1 MAVIPIIKVAIKSGK
16 TLKEL
21 LKLIKEAKKK
31 KIRQAI
37 NKKSKANVKKALGY
51 DKNKKTL
58 KYDHNAAAS
67 GTLGIGVPSKS
78 RSIRNIDHRTEN
90 KVGRHDGPGS
100 PITSARSWREDME
113 RTFGGLDMKFL
124 KKSTGG
130 EITRGN
136 GIAIKGTKKFKG
148 VK

>member
-31 KIRQAI
+31 KIRKAV
-37 NKKSKANVKKALGY
+37 NKKSKANVIKALGY
-51 DKNKKTL
+51 DKNKRTL
-58 KYDHNAAAS
+58 KYDHNAASS
-67 GTLGIGVPSKS
+67 GTLGIGVPSRA
-78 RSIRNIDHRTEN
+78 RSIRNVDPRTEY
-90 KVGRHDGPGS
+90 KVGRSDGRGS

-136 GIAIKGTKKFKG
+136 GIAIKGIKKFKG